1 MCGPAAGLLGGV
13 VSGIGAMAQG
23 NAQAEVAE
31 YNAKVEKINART
43 QRQQGVVEQER
54 IIGKYEKT
62 QSTGI
67 ANASKGGVDSG
78 YGSAA
83 LVIFGEGDANKSAD
97 TSMAYVNAEG
107 KATAHDNKAKSYEME
122 AKNHRQAGM
131 ISAASSFLSGLGG
144 AMKGGGGGALM
155 IDG

>member
-23 NAQAEVAE
+23 NAQAAVSE

-67 ANASKGGVDSG
+67 ANAGKSGVDAG

-97 TSMAYVNAEG
+97 TSMAYINAEG
-107 KATAHDNKAKSYEME
+107 KATAHDNKAKDYEMQ
-122 AKNHRQAGM
+122 AKNQRQAGM
-131 ISAASSFLSGLGG
+131 ISAASSFLSGIGG
-144 AMKGGGGGALM
+144 AMKGGGGGLL

>member
-1 MCGPAAGLLGGV
+1 MCGPAAGLLGGI
-13 VSGIGAMAQG
+13 VSGMGSMMAAEGQ
-23 NAQAEVAE
+23 AQQAE

-54 IIGKYEKT
+54 IIGKYQKT
-62 QSTGI
+62 ESTGI
-67 ANASKGGVDSG
+67 ANASKSGVDSG

-83 LVIFGEGDANKSAD
+83 LVILGEGAANQSAD

-107 KATAHDNKAKSYEME
+107 KATAHENKAKDYEMQ
-122 AKNHRQAGM
+122 AKNQRQAGM
-131 ISAASSFLSGLGG
+131 IGAASSFLSGVGG